1 MYSAELSKVV
11 DSRPRA
17 VRGEAAIILA
27 LTTLLAIVP
36 LTPPAGLL
44 PAGVAVVALTILA
57 WRRRAPAATSLGLL
71 FVTCVV
77 LGLVG
82 LGPQQV
88 VFTSAFAIY
97 AFVIRRVRWL
107 RGAAAWFRRGSFD
120 WNVDWNVVALG
131 AGVVAVSAVALLSW
145 YGVARPDLA
154 DLVRTFVPN
163 WSLWL
168 LVPGALLLSLVNAA
182 TEEAAYRGVVLE
194 ALDTA
199 LGPGPVAVL
208 LQAVAFG
215 ALHFRGGFPRGTVG
229 VGLAF
234 VYGLAL
240 GALRRKADGLLAPWI
255 VHVLTDLVIFS
266 IVLALARA

>member
-1 MYSAELSKVV
+1 M
-11 DSRPRA
+11 
-17 VRGEAAIILA
+17 
-27 LTTLLAIVP
+27 
-36 LTPPAGLL
+36 L
-44 PAGVAVVALTILA
+44 PAALAVVTLAILA
-57 WRRRAPAATSLGLL
+57 WHRRAPAATSLSLL
-71 FVTCVV
+71 LVTCVV

-107 RGAAAWFRRGSFD
+107 RGAATWFRRGSL
-120 WNVDWNVVALG
+120 DWNVVALG
-131 AGVVAVSAVALLSW
+131 AGIVAISAVALLSW
-145 YGVARPDLA
+145 YGVVRPDVA

-168 LVPGALLLSLVNAA
+168 LVPGALLLSLINAA
-182 TEEAAYRGVVLE
+182 TEEAVYRGVVLE

-215 ALHFRGGFPRGTVG
+215 ALHFRGGFPRGTLG

-234 VYGLAL
+234 VFGLAL
-240 GALRRKADGLLAPWI
+240 GALRRKTDGLLAPWI

-266 IVLALARA
+266 IVLTLARA